1 MVRFCQNGN
10 AVINGV
16 EVELEEVREKM
27 PLRIGILFERTVV
40 RRNDDLVKP
49 QSGQIGIESG
59 IRHDTDN
66 DVRILFFNGTSKAEN
81 LQGKIMTKT
90 GENTNALLNRVE
102 IRNFVSFLVAYEKNF
117 VPHSGKLIGQLNSH
131 VFPATTG
138 DSVKDNHYFH
148 IHKSSKNKSLC

>member
-1 MVRFCQNGN
+1 
-10 AVINGV
+10 
-16 EVELEEVREKM
+16 M

-40 RRNDDLVKP
+40 RRNDDLVEP

-81 LQGKIMTKT
+81 LQGKIMTET
-90 GENTNALLNRVE
+90 REDLNTLFNRVK
-102 IRNFVSFLVAYEKNF
+102 IKDVAPFLVAHEKSL
-117 VPHSGKLIGQLNSH
+117 VPHSGKLIGKLNSH
-131 VFPATTG
+131 IFPATTG

-148 IHKSSKNKSLC
+148 ESKSSKIKSLRQHFYIFCL